1 MCHAARWGVM
11 LGNLPARS
19 LVYIMLKERI
29 GVLLFDDFNFFDV
42 VGPAEVFAI
51 ASELITFS

>member
-1 MCHAARWGVM
+1 
-11 LGNLPARS
+11 
-19 LVYIMLKERI
+19 MLKERI